1 VAVNFKYGAEAFA
14 LAGIAFGLIKWVG
27 RTLRSRISDAPRT
40 DTRLEALSTH
50 IPAAAADALVRQGIV
65 SAEDL
70 QAMSPREREFL
81 IASARVRASASAEGG
96 SAHRAT
102 PAHGAGGV
110 MPGGAAPLG
119 RRAAPT
125 PTRLHLITP
134 SRPPLGVAVHCPGC
148 GVVLD
153 RDALQ
158 RFGATTCPRCKRPIS
173 AHIQRGRLTVI
184 VEETPEEADHRRRV
198 DGSRP

>member
-1 VAVNFKYGAEAFA
+1 VAANLKYGAEALA

-27 RTLRSRISDAPRT
+27 RTLRSLISDAPRKESGIET
-40 DTRLEALSTH
+40 LAANF
-50 IPAAAADALVRQGIV
+50 PAAAAETLVRQGIV
-65 SAEDL
+65 SAVDL
-70 QAMSPREREFL
+70 QAMTPREREFL
-81 IASARVRASASAEGG
+81 LASAHVKASAADAGRSA
-96 SAHRAT
+96 RAT
-102 PAHGAGGV
+102 SAQGAGGV
-110 MPGGAAPLG
+110 ISGGAGPTT

-134 SRPPLGVAVHCPGC
+134 SRPPLGVAVHCPSC
-148 GVVLD
+148 GGPLD

-158 RFGATTCPRCKRPIS
+158 RFGATVCQRCKRPIS

-198 DGSRP
+198 EGSQG

>member
-1 VAVNFKYGAEAFA
+1 VAVNLTYGAVALG
-14 LAGIAFGLIKWVG
+14 LAGVAFVLIKRVG
-27 RTLRSRISDAPRT
+27 RNLRSLISDAPRSHNGIET
-40 DTRLEALSTH
+40 LAAH
-50 IPAAAADALVRQGIV
+50 IPAADSRTLVDRGIV

-70 QAMSPREREFL
+70 QAMTPREREFL
-81 IASARVRASASAEGG
+81 LASARVQASASDGG
-96 SAHRAT
+96 RPPRAT
-102 PAHGAGGV
+102 PAHSAGGV
-110 MPGGAAPLG
+110 IAGGSAPAA

-134 SRPPLGVAVHCPGC
+134 SRPPLGVAVHCPSC
-148 GVVLD
+148 GGSLD

-158 RFGATTCPRCKRPIS
+158 RFGATVCQRCKRPIS

-198 DGSRP
+198 EGSHS

>member
-1 VAVNFKYGAEAFA
+1 MAVNFKYGAEAFA

-27 RTLRSRISDAPRT
+27 RSLRSLISDAPREESG
-40 DTRLEALSTH
+40 LEALGAN
-50 IPAAAADALVRQGIV
+50 IPGAAADALVRQGLV

-70 QAMSPREREFL
+70 EGMTAREREFL
-81 IASARVRASASAEGG
+81 MASAGPHASASAKRGG
-96 SAHRAT
+96 VPRPT
-102 PAHGAGGV
+102 PVHGAGAV
-110 MPGGAAPLG
+110 LPGSTSTTT

-148 GVVLD
+148 GVPLD

-158 RFGATTCPRCKRPIS
+158 RFGTTACPRCKRPVS

-184 VEETPEEADHRRRV
+184 VEETPEEAAHRRRL
-198 DGSRP
+198 DGSDG